1 MARVCVCDVC
11 VWPERVYVRHVHRGA
26 HEDQKRVSN
35 TPELEFQV
43 VVNYSCGC

>member
-1 MARVCVCDVC
+1 MAQVCVCDVC
-11 VWPERVYVRHVHRGA
+11 VWPERVYVCHVHRGA